1 MIRFGLRGSPDYS
14 ELTGLIMMVRFP
26 MIGSRGNGRVDE
38 PKSCQVS
45 RLKEVFTCKA
55 ITKYWVWV
63 VNDSQGEGIRVTL
76 DLGLILDSAFTDNQ
90 SRLHG

>member
-1 MIRFGLRGSPDYS
+1 MIQFGLGGSPDYS
-14 ELTGLIMMVRFP
+14 ELTSLIMMVRFP
-26 MIGSRGNGRVDE
+26 MIGSRGNVRVDE

-63 VNDSQGEGIRVTL
+63 VNDSQGEDQG
-76 DLGLILDSAFTDNQ
+76 D
-90 SRLHG
+90 SRLWFDSRSRVYG